1 MLTAFQAG
9 EDLHRL
15 TAARVLGRA
24 PETVTSADRQLA
36 KALNF
41 GLLYGMGATRLREY
55 AFTNYK
61 VSLTE
66 SEAQQHRGTFFQLY
80 PALRQWHQAT
90 GAALQQSQA
99 IETRTLAQR
108 RRVDVAKYT
117 EALNTPIQGTGADGM
132 KSALA
137 RLFAHR
143 AEVPDARLIMCVH
156 DEIVAE
162 CPQEQAE
169 ETAQWLQ
176 THMTT
181 AMAEIV
187 GGAVPV
193 VVETTIGQDW
203 AGTPL
208 PDEATL

>member
-1 MLTAFQAG
+1 M
-9 EDLHRL
+9 HRL

-80 PALRQWHQAT
+80 PALRQWHRAT

-162 CPQEQAE
+162 CPQSRRRRRRSGCR
-169 ETAQWLQ
+169 
-176 THMTT
+176 HMAT
-181 AMAEIV
+181 AMDEIV